1 MPGGRVQDT
10 IYMNMKLGYI
20 VDESRVQGTFG
31 FGKLYKAFK
40 VGTNL
45 KLSESNPGSGKGK
58 HRDGWL
64 GGGLLHPERM
74 EILNPGDCSRVNC
87 PPPKKKSDTK
97 LFFWGGA
104 AQPRRRLLNS
114 KEGV

>member
-64 GGGLLHPERM
+64 GGGLLHPERT
-74 EILNPGDCSRVNC
+74 EILNPRDCSRVNC
-87 PPPKKKSDTK
+87 PPQKKSDTK
-97 LFFWGGA
+97 LFLGG
-104 AQPRRRLLNS
+104 RLNPA
-114 KEGV
+114 GGC